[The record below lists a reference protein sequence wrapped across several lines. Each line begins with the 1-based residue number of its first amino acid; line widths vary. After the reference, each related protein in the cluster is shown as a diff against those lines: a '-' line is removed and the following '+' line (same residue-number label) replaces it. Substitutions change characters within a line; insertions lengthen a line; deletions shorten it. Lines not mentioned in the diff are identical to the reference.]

1 MSNIECDVKIEKTR
15 DEKSKEDSVTVIM
28 KGESYVSFMTEM
40 GFDVTDQVE
49 FALTVKCGS
58 MATARHLGIAVWGGM
73 KKVVLTDRDMQLQD
87 FEGLEGAKIEMH
99 PAMQQK
105 IA

>member
-1 MSNIECDVKIEKTR
+1 MSSIECDVKVFSTDDKKAK
-15 DEKSKEDSVTVIM
+15 DDSVTVVL
-28 KGESYVSFMTEM
+28 KGEEYVSFLTDM

-58 MATARHLGIAVWGGM
+58 MATAKHLGIAVYGGT
-73 KKVVLTDRDMQLQD
+73 KKVVLTDRDMSLQS
-87 FEGLEGAKIEMH
+87 FEGLEGAEVELH